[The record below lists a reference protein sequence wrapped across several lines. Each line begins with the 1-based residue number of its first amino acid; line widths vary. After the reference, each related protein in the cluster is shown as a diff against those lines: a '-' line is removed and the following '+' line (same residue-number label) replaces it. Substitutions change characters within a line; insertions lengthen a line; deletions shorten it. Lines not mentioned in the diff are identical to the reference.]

1 MGKLRHDWFGFRAV
15 LCDSSFYRIFQP
27 LDGAT
32 VVTEKRG
39 QPFTAN
45 FFRAEIGGECLKN
58 KSGLIKPGSG
68 GGQKFFAPTR
78 ANELAIDYLKV
89 PP

>member
-1 MGKLRHDWFGFRAV
+1 MQLSVATLGHDWFGFRAV
-15 LCDSSFYRIFQP
+15 LCDSSFYRIFQ

-45 FFRAEIGGECLKN
+45 FFRPEIGGECLKTQF
-58 KSGLIKPGSG
+58 GLIKPWIVEG
-68 GGQKFFAPTR
+68 
-78 ANELAIDYLKV
+78 
-89 PP
+89 

>member
-1 MGKLRHDWFGFRAV
+1 MFGLAFA
-15 LCDSSFYRIFQP
+15 LCPVAHLFYRIFQP

-45 FFRAEIGGECLKN
+45 FFRPEIGGECLKTQF
-58 KSGLIKPGSG
+58 GLIKPWIVEG
-68 GGQKFFAPTR
+68 
-78 ANELAIDYLKV
+78 
-89 PP
+89 